1 VTDAGSYRHL
11 FSPLRIRNT
20 TLPNRVVFG
29 PVCPTWVRSP
39 HEGIFTEQ
47 AVAYYEERAK
57 TGLGM
62 IILGGHLINKDTIYT
77 PLGFP
82 GLWNDAQLEG
92 LANVARA
99 VKRHGCALAVQLL
112 HLGLRSPTPFL
123 KTDPAR
129 DPDEYNP
136 YMLAPSQVP
145 AGEIPGGPTPKELEE
160 HEIEYILQC
169 YEDAARRAISAGL
182 DGIEFHVAHG
192 YLPWQFLSPFYNKRT
207 DRWGGSYENRL
218 RFSIEAMRRIRKR
231 IGDRPFLG
239 YRINSTSFWEG
250 DLEIED
256 VKRIHAD
263 FERQT
268 DIDYVSVSAGVH
280 HSWIHTPMTFEQGW
294 EREYTR
300 AIKTVAKKP
309 VLLVGRVSDPA
320 VADELLG
327 SGDADAILLARQMI
341 ADEQWMTKVKEGRSN
356 DIRRCVAANY
366 CWRAVIRGSRVQCAY
381 NPVVGRESVWGASSM
396 RKVSSPK
403 RVLVIGGGP
412 AGLEYARVAAARG
425 NAVVVYERE
434 REVGGHVR
442 AYGALP
448 NRQQYGTITTWLAEQ
463 AAGNGATIKT
473 ASPVTAEN
481 IDAVLAS
488 EHPDHIV
495 VASGARYRCDG
506 FQGQTGKPL
515 PGWETAHCITWDE
528 VALDKVK
535 VAGEVLV
542 IDEMADVA
550 APLTAVK
557 MAKLGAKVRL
567 LTKWPMIGWETT
579 AEVYLHWILTYL
591 YEAEVEMITDHA
603 VKKISGTEVEIVNIY
618 APSRSRR
625 LKADTIVMATAR
637 SSENTMYHLLR
648 ERGRSVE
655 AIGCAIAPRTVYEA
669 TLEGHRA
676 ARKLGA
682 PARSRAAREALQSQA
697 SA

>member
-1 VTDAGSYRHL
+1 VTDAGAYRHL
-11 FSPLRIRNT
+11 LSPLRIRNT
-20 TLPNRVVFG
+20 TLPNRVIFA

-99 VKRHGCALAVQLL
+99 VKRHGCALSVQLL

-182 DGIEFHVAHG
+182 DGIEFHIAHG

-231 IGDRPFLG
+231 IGDRPFIG
-239 YRINSTSFWEG
+239 YRINSTSFWDG

-256 VKRIHAD
+256 IKRIHAD
-263 FERQT
+263 FEKEL

-309 VLLVGRVSDPA
+309 VLLVGRVSHPG

-341 ADEQWMTKVKEGRSN
+341 ADEQWMTKVKEGRVN

-381 NPVVGRESVWGASSM
+381 NPVVGRERIWGASSM
-396 RKVSSPK
+396 RKVAAPK
-403 RVLVIGGGP
+403 RALVIGAGA

-425 NAVVVYERE
+425 NHVVIYERE
-434 REVGGHVR
+434 PEVGGHVR

-448 NRQQYGTITTWLAEQ
+448 NRTQYGTIATWLAEQ
-463 AAGNGATIKT
+463 ARGNGAVIKT
-473 ASPVTAEN
+473 GNAITAEN
-481 IDAVLAS
+481 LDAVLSA
-488 EHPDHIV
+488 ERPDHVV
-495 VASGARYRCDG
+495 VATGARYRRDG
-506 FQGQTGKPL
+506 FQGQTAKPL
-515 PGWETAHCITWDE
+515 PGWESGRCVTWDE
-528 VALDKVK
+528 VALDKVT
-535 VAGEVLV
+535 ASGDVLV

-557 MAKLGAKVRL
+557 LARLGAKVRL

-579 AEVYLHWILTYL
+579 AEVYLHWVLTYL
-591 YEAEVEMITDHA
+591 YEAEVEIITDHA
-603 VKKISGTEVEIVNIY
+603 VKRINGSEVEIVNIY
-618 APSRSRR
+618 APSKMRPIT
-625 LKADTIVMATAR
+625 ADTIVMATAR
-637 SSENTMYHLLR
+637 ASENALYHLLR

-682 PARSRAAREALQSQA
+682 PPLSKTALENLKSQA
-697 SA
+697 LA

>member
-1 VTDAGSYRHL
+1 MTDAEAYRHL
-11 FSPLRIRNT
+11 LSPLRIRNT
-20 TLPNRVVFG
+20 TLPNRVIFA

-99 VKRHGCALAVQLL
+99 VKRHGCALSVQLL

-182 DGIEFHVAHG
+182 DGIEFHIAHG

-231 IGDRPFLG
+231 IGDRPFIG
-239 YRINSTSFWEG
+239 YRINSTSFWDG

-256 VKRIHAD
+256 IKRIHAD
-263 FERQT
+263 FEKEL

-309 VLLVGRVSDPA
+309 VLLVGRVSHPG

-341 ADEQWMTKVKEGRSN
+341 ADEQWMTKVKEGRVN

-381 NPVVGRESVWGASSM
+381 NPVVGRERVWGASSM
-396 RKVSSPK
+396 RKVAAP
-403 RVLVIGGGP
+403 RRALVIGAGP

-425 NAVVVYERE
+425 NHVVVYERE
-434 REVGGHVR
+434 PEVGGHVR

-448 NRQQYGTITTWLAEQ
+448 NRTQYGTIATWLAEQ
-463 AAGNGATIKT
+463 ARGNGAVIKT
-473 ASPVTAEN
+473 GNAITAEN
-481 IDAVLAS
+481 LDAVLSA
-488 EHPDHIV
+488 EQPDHVV
-495 VASGARYRCDG
+495 VATGARYRRDG
-506 FQGQTGKPL
+506 FQGQTAKPL
-515 PGWETAHCITWDE
+515 PGWESGRCVTWDE
-528 VALDKVK
+528 VALDKIT
-535 VAGEVLV
+535 ASGDVLV

-557 MAKLGAKVRL
+557 LARLGAKVRL
-567 LTKWPMIGWETT
+567 LTKWPMVGWETT
-579 AEVYLHWILTYL
+579 AEVYLHWVLTYL
-591 YEAEVEMITDHA
+591 YEAEVEIITDHA
-603 VKKISGTEVEIVNIY
+603 VKRINGSEVEIVNIY
-618 APSRSRR
+618 APSKTRPIT
-625 LKADTIVMATAR
+625 ADTIVMATAR
-637 SSENTMYHLLR
+637 ASENALYHLLR

-682 PARSRAAREALQSQA
+682 PPLSKTALENLKSQA
-697 SA
+697 LA

>member
-1 VTDAGSYRHL
+1 MTDAEAYRHL
-11 FSPLRIRNT
+11 LSPLRIRNT
-20 TLPNRVVFG
+20 TLPNRVIFA

-99 VKRHGCALAVQLL
+99 VKRHGCALSVQLL

-182 DGIEFHVAHG
+182 DGIEFHLAHG

-231 IGDRPFLG
+231 IGDRPFIG
-239 YRINSTSFWEG
+239 YRINSTSFWDG

-256 VKRIHAD
+256 IKRIHAD
-263 FERQT
+263 FEKEL

-309 VLLVGRVSDPA
+309 VLLVGRVSHPG

-327 SGDADAILLARQMI
+327 CGDADAILLARQMI
-341 ADEQWMTKVKEGRSN
+341 ADEQWMTKVKEGRVN

-381 NPVVGRESVWGASSM
+381 NPVVGRERVWGASSM
-396 RKVSSPK
+396 RKVAAP
-403 RVLVIGGGP
+403 RRALVIGAGP

-425 NAVVVYERE
+425 NHVVVYERE
-434 REVGGHVR
+434 PEVGGHVR

-448 NRQQYGTITTWLAEQ
+448 NRTQYGTIATWLAEQ
-463 AAGNGATIKT
+463 ARGNGAVIKT
-473 ASPVTAEN
+473 GNAITAEN
-481 IDAVLAS
+481 LDAVLSA
-488 EHPDHIV
+488 EQPDHVV
-495 VASGARYRCDG
+495 VATGARYRRDG
-506 FQGQTGKPL
+506 FQGQTAKPL
-515 PGWETAHCITWDE
+515 PGWESGRCVTWDE
-528 VALDKVK
+528 VALDKIT
-535 VAGEVLV
+535 ASGDVLV

-557 MAKLGAKVRL
+557 LARLGAKVRL
-567 LTKWPMIGWETT
+567 LTKWPMVGWETT
-579 AEVYLHWILTYL
+579 AEVYLHWVLTYL
-591 YEAEVEMITDHA
+591 YEAEVEIITDHA
-603 VKKISGTEVEIVNIY
+603 VKRINGSEVEIVNVY
-618 APSRSRR
+618 APSKTRPIT
-625 LKADTIVMATAR
+625 ADTIVMATAR
-637 SSENTMYHLLR
+637 ASENALYHLLR

-682 PARSRAAREALQSQA
+682 PPLSKTALENLKSQA
-697 SA
+697 QA

>member
-1 VTDAGSYRHL
+1 VTDAEAYRHL
-11 FSPLRIRNT
+11 LSPLRIRNT
-20 TLPNRVVFG
+20 TLPNRVIFA

-99 VKRHGCALAVQLL
+99 VKRHGCALSVQLL

-182 DGIEFHVAHG
+182 DGIEFHIAHG

-218 RFSIEAMRRIRKR
+218 RFSLQAMRRIRKR
-231 IGDRPFLG
+231 IGDRPFIG
-239 YRINSTSFWEG
+239 YRINSTSFWDG

-256 VKRIHAD
+256 IKRIHAD
-263 FERQT
+263 FEKEL

-309 VLLVGRVSDPA
+309 VLLVGRVSHPG

-341 ADEQWMTKVKEGRSN
+341 ADEQWMTKVKEGRVN

-381 NPVVGRESVWGASSM
+381 NPVVGRERVWGASSM
-396 RKVSSPK
+396 RKVAAP
-403 RVLVIGGGP
+403 RRALVIGAGP

-425 NAVVVYERE
+425 NHVVVYERE
-434 REVGGHVR
+434 PEVGGHVR

-448 NRQQYGTITTWLAEQ
+448 NRTQYGTIATWLAEQ
-463 AAGNGATIKT
+463 ARGNGAVIKT
-473 ASPVTAEN
+473 GNAITAEN
-481 IDAVLAS
+481 LDAVLSA
-488 EHPDHIV
+488 EQPDHVV
-495 VASGARYRCDG
+495 VATGARYRRDG
-506 FQGQTGKPL
+506 FQGQTAKPL
-515 PGWETAHCITWDE
+515 PGWQSGRCVSWDE
-528 VALDKVK
+528 VALDKIT
-535 VAGEVLV
+535 ASGDVLV

-557 MAKLGAKVRL
+557 LARLGAKVRL

-579 AEVYLHWILTYL
+579 AEVYLHWVLTYL
-591 YEAEVEMITDHA
+591 YEAEVEIITDHA
-603 VKKISGTEVEIVNIY
+603 VKRINGSEVEIVNIY
-618 APSRSRR
+618 APSKMRPIT
-625 LKADTIVMATAR
+625 ADTIVMATAR
-637 SSENTMYHLLR
+637 ASENALYHLLR
-648 ERGRSVE
+648 ERSRSVE

-682 PARSRAAREALQSQA
+682 PPLSKTALENLKSQA
-697 SA
+697 QA